1 MVAEVCG
8 CCGKPPGE
16 CTCWEF
22 PGWGTVENIVDISI
36 DAVESSQEK
45 TARLG
50 TWRAT
55 AICGND
61 ITSSCLYVSALAALY
76 AGPLAP
82 LALLLVAGVLY
93 LFRGIYAEVGSALP
107 LNGGAYNVL
116 LNTTTKGRAALAAC
130 LTLLSYIATAVIS
143 GTEAMSYAAELFAE
157 LNVIWATVVLLGAF
171 ALLNILGISD
181 SATVALAIFIFHL
194 FTLTVLVLIGV
205 AALVSDSTVFVD
217 NLTTP
222 IHQWPTPRFGSFAVP
237 VALFFGFS
245 AAMLGIS
252 GFESSANY
260 IEEQQPGVFPKTLR
274 NMWIAV
280 AIFNPAISFLSFA
293 LLPMGDIA
301 THKEALLS
309 EMGSRGVISVG
320 GLASDALLPW
330 FVAGW
335 ISVDAVVV
343 LSGAVLTSYVGVT
356 GLVRRM
362 SMDLCLPQFL
372 LQTNQWRGT
381 NHWIVVSFFLLCCS
395 ILLITSGR
403 IEMLAGVYTLSFL
416 AVMALFAVGNLL
428 LKRKHPEL
436 SRSSRASTT
445 AIVVALVGVSAA
457 LVGNV
462 FLDPEYVRVFAVY
475 FYATVALVAV
485 AFFRSK
491 LLTWGLRTSAALC
504 RLPVLRQSKVQT
516 VIASLLQEVQCR
528 SIIFVASE
536 GTVDELR
543 SAAKYVRR
551 NEQLRFLKIVWC
563 YRETSEIPAGLAAAR
578 DQIDKEFPM
587 LHVDLLLVRGR
598 LRPALLASLARR
610 LDVSP
615 NYIFITAAT
624 AAAAD
629 DLASWGGVRIV
640 A

>member
-1 MVAEVCG
+1 MAAEACG
-8 CCGKPPGE
+8 CCGKPAGE

-22 PGWGTVENIVDISI
+22 PGWGAVENIVDISI
-36 DAVESSQEK
+36 DAEESSQEK
-45 TARLG
+45 PFRLG
-50 TWRAT
+50 AWRAT

-93 LFRGIYAEVGSALP
+93 LFRAIYAEVGSALP

-143 GTEAMSYAAELFAE
+143 GTEAMSYAAELFAG

-171 ALLNILGISD
+171 AMLNILGISD
-181 SATVALAIFIFHL
+181 SATVALAILIFHI

-205 AALVSDSTVFVD
+205 AALFSDPTILVE
-217 NLTTP
+217 NLRTP
-222 IHQWPTPRFGSFAVP
+222 IHQWPTPRSGSLAILS
-237 VALFFGFS
+237 ALFFGFS

-280 AIFNPAISFLSFA
+280 AIFNPAISFLAFA

-309 EMGSRGVISVG
+309 EMGSRGAISVG
-320 GLASDALLPW
+320 GFASDAVLPR

-356 GLVRRM
+356 GLLRRM

-372 LQTNQWRGT
+372 LRTNRWRGT
-381 NHWIVVSFFLLCCS
+381 NHWIVASFFLLCCS
-395 ILLITSGR
+395 ILLITSGKV
-403 IEMLAGVYTLSFL
+403 EMLAGVYTLSFL
-416 AVMALFAVGNLL
+416 AVMALFGVGNLL
-428 LKRKHPEL
+428 LKRKHPNL
-436 SRSSRASTT
+436 GRSSRARRTT
-445 AIVVALVGVSAA
+445 VVIALVGVSAA
-457 LVGNV
+457 LIGNV
-462 FLDPEYVRVFAVY
+462 LLDPEYVRVFAIY
-475 FYATVALVAV
+475 FVTTVALVAL

-491 LLTWGLRTSAALC
+491 LLTWGLRASATLC
-504 RLPVLRQSKVQT
+504 RLPLLRQSKAHVA
-516 VIASLLQEVQCR
+516 IAALLQKVQCR
-528 SIIFVASE
+528 SIIFAASE

-543 SAAKYVRR
+543 LAAAYVRR

-563 YRETSEIPAGLAAAR
+563 YEETSDIPAGLATAR

-587 LHVDLLLVRGR
+587 LHVDLLLVRSR
-598 LRPALLASLARR
+598 LEPALLASLARR
-610 LDVSP
+610 LNVSS
-615 NYIFITAAT
+615 NYIFITATT